1 MEAQMARHTIQRL
14 QERADAVWDDAEFR
28 TLRERLADL
37 DSLVD
42 ELPIA
47 LGRVRERGYAW
58 RKGLEGRVR
67 EACARWPEVRR
78 GAEAEMERHAERLA
92 PEVGRA
98 EAAVEDLIPL
108 EDHPLDEVL
117 STILRAEDALR
128 HLHEAA
134 AEATGHVARLLEPF
148 DDEVQRLAKEVRDC
162 LRVLDV
168 RDSAYFALEPDEH
181 LVEAV
186 EAAWLRPE
194 GHEHAGVLYL
204 TDRRLIYE
212 RREQVPGRRVFLFR
226 RPPVR
231 VQEVAWELPVADL
244 DLGEDEGIDRAVI
257 LRKDLLVLRFRAP
270 HSPREA
276 VLRLNATPE
285 AWRERIA
292 QVHSGAIRG
301 DRAR

>member
-1 MEAQMARHTIQRL
+1 MEAQTARQTIQRL
-14 QERADAVWDDAEFR
+14 QERAGAVWDDAEFR

-128 HLHEAA
+128 RLREAA
-134 AEATGHVARLLEPF
+134 TEAEGRVSRLLEPF
-148 DDEVQRLAKEVRDC
+148 EDEVRR
-162 LRVLDV
+162 
-168 RDSAYFALEPDEH
+168 

-231 VQEVAWELPVADL
+231 VQEVAWEVPVADL